1 MTYVY
6 GLSTFDK
13 KQSRQ
18 ACTSA
23 IPQENVDVINGQQG
37 VT

>member
-13 KQSRQ
+13 KQNRQ
-18 ACTSA
+18 ACTNTF
-23 IPQENVDVINGQQG
+23 PKENVDVINGH
-37 VT
+37 